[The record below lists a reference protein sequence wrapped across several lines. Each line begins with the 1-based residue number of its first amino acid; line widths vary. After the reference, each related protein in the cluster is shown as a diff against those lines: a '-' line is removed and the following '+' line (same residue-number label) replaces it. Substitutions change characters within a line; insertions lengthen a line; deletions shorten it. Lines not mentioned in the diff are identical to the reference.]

1 MLLSFLGGGGCEV
14 CEGCCVC
21 CVNGNA
27 VAAVGPA
34 VGPAVKGY
42 VEPVVPAVPVGLGN
56 LLVGFGLSGSILSVE
71 KMKKS

>member
-14 CEGCCVC
+14 CEGCCVY

-34 VGPAVKGY
+34 VKGY
-42 VEPVVPAVPVGLGN
+42 VEPVGPAVPVGLGN